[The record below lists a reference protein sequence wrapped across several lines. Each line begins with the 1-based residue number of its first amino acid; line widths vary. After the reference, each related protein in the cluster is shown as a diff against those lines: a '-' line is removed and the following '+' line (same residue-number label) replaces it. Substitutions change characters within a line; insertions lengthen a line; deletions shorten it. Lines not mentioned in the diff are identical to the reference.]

1 MSNVTKYMTEIT
13 VRNMMGEI
21 PNPLSEL
28 FPWVVK
34 NIDFATSNKSIPMTT
49 INAYD
54 CAFE

>member
-34 NIDFATSNKSIPMTT
+34 NIDSATSNKSIPMTT

-54 CAFE
+54 